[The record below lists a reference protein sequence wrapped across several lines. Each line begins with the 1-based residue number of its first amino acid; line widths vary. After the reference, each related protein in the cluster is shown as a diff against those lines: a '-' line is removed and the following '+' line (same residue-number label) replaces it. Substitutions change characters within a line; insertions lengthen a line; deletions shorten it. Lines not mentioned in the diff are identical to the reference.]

1 MLDKII
7 QMPTKSAHDFSGLF
21 FIVWKKNLRGN
32 KNTLYNVIGDT
43 YRSAHNIFFEWL
55 ALFGIIGFLALMVSV
70 FLLPLKFFFQTIKN
84 NPEKSWADLVGIWI
98 TLKLYQIWIEY
109 CLH

>member
-1 MLDKII
+1 
-7 QMPTKSAHDFSGLF
+7 
-21 FIVWKKNLRGN
+21 
-32 KNTLYNVIGDT
+32 VIGDT

-84 NPEKSWADLVGIWI
+84 NPEKSWAGLVGIWI
-98 TLKLYQIWIEY
+98 ILSSMVFGLTETWIVFSMFFIGY
-109 CLH
+109 HIYIMN